1 MLHLAP
7 EMRCDGGD
15 CGVMLS
21 LSRRCLDEQILAEID
36 FDEDAVVSAQMM
48 RVQDCDRH
56 ASARVSNSVLECVHI
71 EGLGGDTKI
80 SWGRKRGMTDPLQ
93 PSSSSQFNRHG

>member
-7 EMRCDGGD
+7 EMRSDGGD

-36 FDEDAVVSAQMM
+36 FDEDALVSVQTT
-48 RVQDCDRH
+48 RVQDCDRR
-56 ASARVSNSVLECVHI
+56 ASAFVGNSGLERVHI
-71 EGLGGDTKI
+71 EGLGATRKCHG
-80 SWGRKRGMTDPLQ
+80 GRKRA
-93 PSSSSQFNRHG
+93 